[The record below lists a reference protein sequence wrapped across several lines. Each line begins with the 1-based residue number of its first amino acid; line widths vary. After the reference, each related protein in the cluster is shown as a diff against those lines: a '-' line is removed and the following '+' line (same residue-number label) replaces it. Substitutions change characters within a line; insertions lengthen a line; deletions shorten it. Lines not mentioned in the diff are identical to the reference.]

1 MASEGE
7 EAMVELLRQ
16 DIPSLRPFVNDIL
29 ERVGYVE
36 SLIRRL
42 SHRDPDVRRRA
53 AEILSFIGTASAFR
67 GIVLAARDPD
77 QEVRVKVTR
86 ALETL
91 NTDSGKEILAELQSD
106 PDKRVRKYTTWALQR
121 AKAKSS

>member
-1 MASEGE
+1 MTD
-7 EAMVELLRQ
+7 V
-16 DIPSLRPFVNDIL
+16 L
-29 ERVGYVE
+29 EKVGYVD

-42 SHRDPDVRRRA
+42 SHRDPEVRLRA
-53 AEILSFIGTASAFR
+53 AEILSFIGTLPAFR

-91 NTDSGKEILAELQSD
+91 DSKDGNEILNELQSD

-121 AKAKSS
+121 LRAKSS